1 MESGIH
7 ASLHPNCHYQ
17 IIYAKFKLRVYY
29 PPPNESE
36 VWHYQNGNSNVI
48 KKAIKDFYWERAFE
62 NLSVDE
68 KVSLF
73 NKTIKNKLSNYISYE
88 IITIDERD
96 PPWFNTLACNNFYRD
111 NFLVEAN

>member
-7 ASLHPNCHYQ
+7 PSLHPNCHYQ

-29 PPPNESE
+29 PPPNERE
-36 VWHYQNGNSNVI
+36 VWHYQNGDSNVI
-48 KKAIKDFYWERAFE
+48 KKAITDFYWGRAFE

-73 NKTIKNKLSNYISYE
+73 NKLLKTNSQTIFLTRQLQLTREIHPGLTKL
-88 IITIDERD
+88 
-96 PPWFNTLACNNFYRD
+96 
-111 NFLVEAN
+111 